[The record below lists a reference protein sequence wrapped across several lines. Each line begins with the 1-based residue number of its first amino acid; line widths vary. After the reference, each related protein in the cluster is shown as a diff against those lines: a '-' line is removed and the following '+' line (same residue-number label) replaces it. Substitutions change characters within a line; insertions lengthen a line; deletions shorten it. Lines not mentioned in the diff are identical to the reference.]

1 MTSTVLEKENRF
13 VNEQNEG
20 TDPNAPLNG
29 HQEQEAAAAA
39 GQAEQ
44 QQVAARQAKDQQ
56 TAAGQ
61 AEQQQ
66 IAAGQAKDQKEAE
79 KKAKKEA
86 KKEAKDLYAAKQPVS
101 QTVRLMEFLRQAPT
115 ISAERTCRETI
126 SVFKK
131 HPESECIIVT
141 NEQGAPMGLMMRNH
155 FFLKLG
161 HRFSADLYDDKPIT
175 KLMDAAPLL
184 VDHNDEPQQLIDSA
198 LSRDDRVLY
207 DCVIVTDNHRLA
219 GILTVSDLL
228 KLSRMLQQEA
238 VDVQKNT
245 IRSAEKRVKDIEHAV
260 SSVRM
265 STAQGESLSAQ
276 MVDLTLT
283 GKNEL
288 DKVTQAFGA
297 IASHSQQQEKRMND
311 LQLEAGS
318 ISKVSSQIKELAEQ
332 SNLLAL
338 NASIEAARAGQHGLG
353 FAVVA
358 GEVMKLASQTKLF
371 ANEITTL
378 TKTVVEAISQTTT
391 LAHAGRSETIA
402 SESHVNEAVEAFNRL
417 FRAAADNR
425 KSSEQIGL
433 LSEQAHQQ
441 AIHVADEMEKL
452 QQSYF

>member
-29 HQEQEAAAAA
+29 HREQQAAA
-39 GQAEQ
+39 GQAQEQ
-44 QQVAARQAKDQQ
+44 QAAARPTRELQ
-56 TAAGQ
+56 TATGQ
-61 AEQQQ
+61 VQ
-66 IAAGQAKDQKEAE
+66 DQKEAE
-79 KKAKKEA
+79 NKAKKEA
-86 KKEAKDLYAAKQPVS
+86 MKEAMKEAEKEDKASPAAKQPVS
-101 QTVRLMEFLRQAPT
+101 QTVRLTNFLRQAPT

-141 NEQGAPMGLMMRNH
+141 NEQGAPIGLMMRNH

-207 DCVIVTDNHRLA
+207 DCVIVTANHRLA
-219 GILTVSDLL
+219 GVLTVSDLL

-288 DKVTQAFGA
+288 DKVTEAFGA

-358 GEVMKLASQTKLF
+358 GEVMKLASQTKQF

-378 TKTVVEAISQTTT
+378 TKTVVEAISQTTA

-402 SESHVNEAVEAFNRL
+402 SETHVNEAVEAFNRL